1 MISDLV
7 WVALITAGGPLVGLW
22 IKDRFDKKRAKAAQD
37 KLDKV
42 EANTN
47 GLVSHLVK
55 SKDAEIKTT
64 GELEKEK
71 GKSEAKAEAKIEIDK
86 LNKDSNPEKD
96 KT

>member
-47 GLVSHLVK
+47 GIVSHLVK
-55 SKDAEIKTT
+55 SKDEQIKTAE
-64 GELEKEK
+64 ELGKEK
-71 GKSEAKAEAKIEIDK
+71 GKAEEKSDQA
-86 LNKDSNPEKD
+86 EKD
-96 KT
+96 TNK